1 MYKPERLA
9 AFCDGVIAIAITLL
23 VLGIQ
28 VPSTSKVPEQQLGAY
43 LLSAIHPLIGFVTSF
58 ILVGTYWLAH
68 YVIFHHVK
76 RVDRIFIALNGLF
89 LLLISFVPFPTGV
102 QAAYRG
108 DHYAFLF
115 YAATQ
120 FACSMTLLVIW
131 DYATDHRRLINDRL
145 PDDSIRMIRRRIRLP
160 LMVCIVAIAVSFLNL
175 IAGRLTFLLIPIF
188 YFIRPGMDGIWGPE
202 DPTSQGNTT

>member
-23 VLGIQ
+23 VLGLE
-28 VPSTSKVPEQQLGAY
+28 VPSAGKVPDQELGAY
-43 LLSAIHPLIGFVTSF
+43 LRDAIHPMMGFVTSF

-68 YVIFHHVK
+68 YVIFHHIK
-76 RVDRIFIALNGLF
+76 KVDRVFIALNGLF

-102 QAAYRG
+102 QASYRG

-120 FACSMTLLVIW
+120 FACSIALLAIW
-131 DYATDHRRLINDRL
+131 NYATYHRRLIDDRL
-145 PDDSIRMIRRRIRLP
+145 PDESITKIRRRILLP
-160 LMVCIVAIAVSFLNL
+160 LMVCIVAIAVSFVNL
-175 IAGRLTFLLIPIF
+175 DAGRMVFLLIPIF
-188 YFIRPGMDGIWGPE
+188 YFIRPGMDAVWNADDAPQAE
-202 DPTSQGNTT
+202 TK